1 MNIATS
7 VLWSDL
13 FWSLSLL
20 LDRDEADDEEDDEE
34 DREDPLLLEDEE
46 EEDEAEELQE
56 EQWQQLLA
64 QAKAQEGG
72 IWLAM
77 GGDGCIIPR
86 VQWQCGNLI

>member
-7 VLWSDL
+7 VLCSDL

-34 DREDPLLLEDEE
+34 EREDPLLLEDEE

-64 QAKAQEGG
+64 QARVQKGG

-77 GGDGCIIPR
+77 GGDGSIITR
-86 VQWQCGNLI
+86 VYWQCGNVI